1 MGNDEVG
8 PTTEKSTVLFEHQA
22 APSESCAE
30 HASGTVSE
38 IGSVV

>member
-1 MGNDEVG
+1 MGDDEVG
-8 PTTEKSTVLFEHQA
+8 PTTEKSTILFEQA
-22 APSESCAE
+22 APSEGAE